1 VVAED
6 LISVAPPGARPAAR
20 FRGNLPVAIAGA
32 AASIA
37 VTAFVWAMLW
47 NFDQSLHVNT
57 AQHTTARL
65 IELVLA
71 LLTLLVPVFGIR
83 ALTASLEAQRLAASD
98 QRYEAQIALEDS
110 RDRLWVVV
118 GLGLSAFVIG
128 FMALLLSANSGRV
141 RAVLFNWSLIWDHR
155 TGLLHG
161 FVLNIKLFLVA
172 EPLVLIWALL
182 VAVVRQ
188 LPGRACMPIRT
199 LAIVYT
205 DVFRGIP
212 AIITIYLIV
221 FGFSL
226 AEIPP
231 FNHLNGNDQIFWL
244 GILALV
250 LVYGAYV
257 AEVYRAGLESVH
269 WSQSAAARSLGL
281 NEVQSMRH
289 VVIPQAVRRILPPL
303 LNDFVALQ
311 KDTSL
316 FVIVGALEVLNEA
329 QIFKGQDFNL
339 SAVTG
344 AAICFLVI
352 TIPLTRFVDWLI
364 KRDRERT
371 LAQ

>member
-6 LISVAPPGARPAAR
+6 LISVAPPGARPAVR
-20 FRGNLPVAIAGA
+20 FNGNLPVAVVGA
-32 AASIA
+32 LFSVA
-37 VTAFVWAMLW
+37 VTVFVWAMLW
-47 NFDQSLHVNT
+47 KFDQSLHVNT
-57 AQHTTARL
+57 AQQTTARV
-65 IELVLA
+65 IESILAALA
-71 LLTLLVPVFGIR
+71 LFVPFYGVR
-83 ALTASLEAQRLAASD
+83 AFTASLEAQRLAASGE
-98 QRYEAQIALEDS
+98 RYEAQIALENS

-118 GLGLSAFVIG
+118 GLGLSAFAIG
-128 FMALLLSANSGRV
+128 FLALLVSANDGRV
-141 RAVLFNWSLIWDHR
+141 RAVLFNWSLIWAHR
-155 TGLLHG
+155 TGLLRG

-172 EPLVLIWALL
+172 EPLVLIWALV

-199 LAIVYT
+199 LAIIYT

-226 AEIPP
+226 AGIPP
-231 FNHLNGNDQIFWL
+231 FNHLHGNDQIFWL
-244 GILALV
+244 GIIALV

-269 WSQSAAARSLGL
+269 WSQAAAARSLGL
-281 NEVQSMRH
+281 SEMQSLRH

-316 FVIVGALEVLNEA
+316 FVIVGALEVLNYAE
-329 QIFKGQDFNL
+329 IFKGQDFNL

-344 AAICFLVI
+344 AAICFLII

-371 LAQ
+371 LAR